1 MKSSKL
7 PGMLSVKSKKGL
19 DYMDMILK
27 TTDLCKNFKG
37 QMAVNNVSLNIR
49 RNSVYGLLGPNGAGK
64 STILKMLTGIL
75 RPTSGSIEF
84 DGHPWKRND
93 LEHIGALIEMPP
105 LYENLTAYE
114 NLKVRLTLLGLDDA
128 RINEVLQTLIDISR
142 AAVGYQLHIESID
155 LPAFMQ
161 HLFGYME
168 SLCRTKEI
176 RLQMNTVSLPQMLK
190 FDRVL
195 IERAIMNVISNGLDY
210 SPQGGTL
217 YVDVQS
223 NNGFV
228 EISVTDEGTGFSKEA
243 LCHAQERFYM
253 GDQSRNSKLHFG
265 MGLYITNSIMEQH
278 NGQLILENS
287 KETGGAK
294 VTMKL
299 PC

>member
-1 MKSSKL
+1 
-7 PGMLSVKSKKGL
+7 
-19 DYMDMILK
+19 
-27 TTDLCKNFKG
+27 
-37 QMAVNNVSLNIR
+37 MAVNSLLVI
-49 RNSVYGLLGPNGAGK
+49 
-64 STILKMLTGIL
+64 II
-75 RPTSGSIEF
+75 
-84 DGHPWKRND
+84 
-93 LEHIGALIEMPP
+93 
-105 LYENLTAYE
+105 LTARFAKNLRTQLTPLFE
-114 NLKVRLTLLGLDDA
+114 ATAEVSKQNLDFEVGHAKIKEFEDVLASFSDMKDNLKISLERQWKTEQTQKEQIAALAHDLKTPLTVIQTNLDDEQRLYA
-128 RINEVLQTLIDISR
+128 GYVVESSGQMQSYIQTLIDISR

-176 RLQMNTVSLPQMLK
+176 RL
-190 FDRVL
+190 
-195 IERAIMNVISNGLDY
+195 
-210 SPQGGTL
+210 
-217 YVDVQS
+217 
-223 NNGFV
+223 

>member
-1 MKSSKL
+1 MLILLTETNLDDEQRLYAGYVVESS
-7 PGMLSVKSKKGL
+7 
-19 DYMDMILK
+19 
-27 TTDLCKNFKG
+27 G
-37 QMAVNNVSLNIR
+37 QMQSYI
-49 RNSVYGLLGPNGAGK
+49 
-64 STILKMLTGIL
+64 
-75 RPTSGSIEF
+75 
-84 DGHPWKRND
+84 
-93 LEHIGALIEMPP
+93 
-105 LYENLTAYE
+105 
-114 NLKVRLTLLGLDDA
+114 
-128 RINEVLQTLIDISR
+128 QTLIDISR

-223 NNGFV
+223 NQRFSWKFQSQTR
-228 EISVTDEGTGFSKEA
+228 ERGFSKEA

-265 MGLYITNSIMEQH
+265 MGLYITNSIMAQH
-278 NGQLILENS
+278 NGQLILEKFKRNRRR
-287 KETGGAK
+287 KG
-294 VTMKL
+294 TMKL